1 MTNPA
6 ERIHPASP
14 RRRQQAREQGQV
26 AKSRDLA
33 QAVVLLCGVAG
44 LIYGGSGIARFFG
57 QFARNQWSG
66 PSWQTAN
73 AEQVVSQWNQTIA
86 SLAQSLLPLLLLL
99 LAVGV
104 VVHLGQTGFLIRPD
118 RLVPQW
124 SRLNPATGIQRL
136 FSADPFVGLAFGLL
150 KVAAVL
156 VVVGWS
162 CWSQRERWLGLAA
175 QETPALAAG
184 FLELVLWMTVK
195 AAGALLVLGV
205 IDYAWQ
211 RWRFEQKLR
220 MTPEEL
226 REELRQQEGD
236 PQQIRHRRERQR
248 ILALGRVGASADV
261 PERDAA

>member
-1 MTNPA
+1 
-6 ERIHPASP
+6 
-14 RRRQQAREQGQV
+14 
-26 AKSRDLA
+26 
-33 QAVVLLCGVAG
+33 
-44 LIYGGSGIARFFG
+44 
-57 QFARNQWSG
+57 
-66 PSWQTAN
+66 
-73 AEQVVSQWNQTIA
+73 
-86 SLAQSLLPLLLLL
+86 
-99 LAVGV
+99 
-104 VVHLGQTGFLIRPD
+104 
-118 RLVPQW
+118 
-124 SRLNPATGIQRL
+124 
-136 FSADPFVGLAFGLL
+136 
-150 KVAAVL
+150 
-156 VVVGWS
+156 
-162 CWSQRERWLGLAA
+162 LAA

-211 RWRFEQKLR
+211 RWRFEQRLR